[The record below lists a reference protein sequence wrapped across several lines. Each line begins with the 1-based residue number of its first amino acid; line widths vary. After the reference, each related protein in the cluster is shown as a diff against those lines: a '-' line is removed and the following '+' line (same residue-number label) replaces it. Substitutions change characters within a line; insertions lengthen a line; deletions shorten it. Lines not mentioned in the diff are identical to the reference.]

1 MQHTTPCR
9 TPARRSVF
17 GRRAGTRLSFVSL
30 CLFTVAGQAFI
41 TPNQALAQDGGV
53 AIAER
58 DTGMGLSSWSGSVWQ
73 AAAQGDEKRFFALL
87 DQMPDSDSMQ
97 AMALKDS
104 IAHLRANFA
113 ERENQRKEHLSEV
126 RARFEE
132 TMAQEHTDLVLT
144 TALRDAVE
152 IEMYSADKAAFHADE
167 SIRNLIK
174 EADAAA
180 VAAED
185 RADWLMANELYYRL
199 SLLIPGN
206 TTYDEKVH
214 ELGRRLAMIR
224 LYAPN
229 KLWEMRNERRMLED
243 EAEPLPPFNNVG
255 EDFREKLS
263 GISDEIVIDAVG
275 RAARLHVELGDE
287 LDLVRDGL
295 RALEVFAETPELAD
309 TFEGLKDEAARE
321 RFLSMVRSRRA
332 QLGLTMTR
340 ASSLIDDLQKINRET
355 INIPKEALLHELG
368 NGAMSALD
376 DYSAIIWPDEVRRFE
391 RNTSGKFIGIG
402 VQIQMNELGNIEVVT
417 PLEGTPAQR
426 AGVRSG
432 DVIKRVNGES
442 AVGFTLDQA
451 VDNITGPEGTNVVVS
466 IDRENDEGELV
477 EHEYNIRRE
486 VIKLRSIKGWK
497 RLDANEDNWNWFV
510 DDDSKI
516 GYIRMTQFH
525 EETSIELDRAIAQ
538 MKAEGLQGLV
548 FDLRFNPGGLL
559 DEAVSVVSRFIDRKE
574 ANEAINGAVVVST
587 ENKRNLPQMRPEV
600 VQGHR
605 DSLAGIPVVVLINE
619 GSASASEI
627 VSGNLQDYAHAGAI
641 PAVILG
647 SRSFGKGS
655 VQNVWY
661 LRSSPPAALKL
672 TTQYYKLPGGRLIH
686 KHPGSENHGVE
697 PDIEVEMLPN
707 QVTEA
712 ILLRQ
717 AADVVT
723 LDENGLPI
731 VNDETPNPDD
741 LIDKGTDLQ
750 LHTAVVLLKAKLT
763 KGEPRHAQ
771 IGGSQ
776 R

>member
-1 MQHTTPCR
+1 MQHSSHRHLPGLG
-9 TPARRSVF
+9 SFF
-17 GRRAGTRLSFVSL
+17 GRKAGGRLSFLSL
-30 CLFTVAGQAFI
+30 CLLAGAGQAI
-41 TPNQALAQDGGV
+41 VTPSLAFAQNSV
-53 AIAER
+53 TIAER
-58 DTGMGLSSWSGSVWQ
+58 GQTSLSTWSGNVWQ
-73 AAAQGDEKRFFALL
+73 AATAGDEKRFFALL
-87 DQMPDSDSMQ
+87 DQMPESDSIE

-113 ERENQRKEHLSEV
+113 ARETQRTEHLAEV
-126 RARFEE
+126 RTRFVE
-132 TMAQEHTDLVLT
+132 TLAQDHTDLVLT

-152 IEMYSADKAAFHADE
+152 IEMYSADKAAFNAD
-167 SIRNLIK
+167 SAIRNLIT
-174 EADAAA
+174 EADNAAK
-180 VAAED
+180 AAEE
-185 RADWLMANELYYRL
+185 RSDWLMANELYYRL
-199 SLLIPGN
+199 SLLVPSS
-206 TTYDEKVH
+206 TTYDAKVH
-214 ELGRRLAMIR
+214 ELGRRLSMIR

-229 KLWEMRNERRMLED
+229 KLWEMRNERRLLD
-243 EAEPLPPFNNVG
+243 DDAEPLPPFNTVG
-255 EDFREKLS
+255 EDYREKLA
-263 GISDEIVIDAVG
+263 GISDEIVVDAVS
-275 RAARLHVELGDE
+275 RAARMHVELGDE
-287 LDLVRDGL
+287 LNLVRDGL
-295 RALEVFAETPELAD
+295 RALEVFAQTPELAD
-309 TFEGLKDEAARE
+309 TFEGLKDETARE

-332 QLGLTMTR
+332 QLGLTADKPTT
-340 ASSLIDDLQKINRET
+340 LINDLQKINRET
-355 INIPKEALLHELG
+355 INIPTEALLHELG

-402 VQIQMNELGNIEVVT
+402 VQIQMNELGNIAVVT

-432 DVIKRVNGES
+432 DIIKRVNGES

-451 VDNITGPEGTNVVVS
+451 VDTITGPEGTKVVVTV
-466 IDRENDEGELV
+466 DRENDEGEYV
-477 EHEYNIRRE
+477 EHEFDIRRE
-486 VIKLRSIKGWK
+486 VIKLRSIKGWE

-510 DDDSKI
+510 DQDSKI

-559 DEAVSVVSRFIDRKE
+559 EEAVSVVSRFVDRSE
-574 ANEAINGAVVVST
+574 ANKAIRGAVVVST
-587 ENKRNLPQMRPEV
+587 ENKRNLPQMPAERIE
-600 VQGHR
+600 QHR

-641 PAVILG
+641 PAVVLG
-647 SRSFGKGS
+647 TRSFGKGS

-661 LRSSPPAALKL
+661 LRSSPRAAMKL

-707 QVTEA
+707 QVTDA

-723 LDENGLPI
+723 LDANGLP
-731 VNDETPNPDD
+731 VVSDDTPNPHD
-741 LIDKGTDLQ
+741 LINKGTDLQ
-750 LHTAVVLLKAKLT
+750 LQTAVVMLKAKLT

-771 IGGSQ
+771 IGGQQ